1 MDTDAVTRFYYRT
14 KSKFNSRPDTSREMR
29 EVVNAGFVA
38 EALMAMY
45 SVQADEIFVADHTHE
60 ELSPGCASVA
70 MEGVDYD
77 WPIKFSDSPE
87 ARALGHRLG
96 IWFEPVNGCILA
108 IIPEGA

>member
-1 MDTDAVTRFYYRT
+1 MDTDATTRFYYRT
-14 KSKFNSRPDTSREMR
+14 KGKFSSAQDTSCEMR

-38 EALMAMY
+38 ETLLTMY
-45 SVQADEIFVADHTHE
+45 DVQPSEIFVADHTHE

-77 WPIKFSDSPE
+77 WTVKFPETPE

-96 IWFEPVNGCILA
+96 IWFEPINGCILA